1 MVLSTIVSTLTP
13 DLAPHLYLGVP
24 SQADKTE
31 CGAGFAR
38 ATRRIKSS
46 QTSAISVQDLTSA
59 LSSAE
64 QQARNEFSLR
74 FTIPANPRVANGPES
89 ISVSGRDFDASSDL
103 SSIPTEGL
111 DSRERERI
119 SGFLLRCALKR
130 LWGWEWSEAG
140 LAAQQCLKFSREED
154 TRDEALNVLAASL
167 VMRGESAK
175 AVDALKQAVAGRWN
189 LNLQGN
195 LVLLASSDS
204 PELAVEHLAHFVL
217 GAETPSDRLGA
228 SRMAVDLWSKV
239 TEQLGEGN
247 SPPMPRPV
255 IDSFFELLRKP
266 GISEEEFFDLGLFLS
281 ETDEDKR
288 TLLRTIES
296 SAQGNTV
303 SAQILRKNT
312 EDFGSYAIALVS
324 AENLGQLAT
333 RPWLQAKLDAIIQ
346 TLNQLFTSDDVK
358 NKPIDFAFG
367 LINSGLKCTSLE
379 RISLLAFMVWH
390 LRDVF
395 TDEND
400 VPKDEFIVWVVDA
413 YNLSRARGAF
423 EGQNPEYLKLVQG
436 FIQSALNSLMFLYY
450 RGYWNMAIQV
460 EQRVN
465 GLLQESRKWFPNR
478 NAIQSSARE
487 IQSWAVGALNDC
499 KRLRPRCTD
508 NELNPHVDQLIG
520 FVTQFRSAVG
530 SLV

>member
-1 MVLSTIVSTLTP
+1 
-13 DLAPHLYLGVP
+13 
-24 SQADKTE
+24 
-31 CGAGFAR
+31 
-38 ATRRIKSS
+38 
-46 QTSAISVQDLTSA
+46 
-59 LSSAE
+59 
-64 QQARNEFSLR
+64 
-74 FTIPANPRVANGPES
+74 
-89 ISVSGRDFDASSDL
+89 
-103 SSIPTEGL
+103 
-111 DSRERERI
+111 
-119 SGFLLRCALKR
+119 
-130 LWGWEWSEAG
+130 
-140 LAAQQCLKFSREED
+140 
-154 TRDEALNVLAASL
+154 
-167 VMRGESAK
+167 MRGESAK

-204 PELAVEHLAHFVL
+204 PELAVEHLAYFVL
-217 GAETPSDRLGA
+217 GAETSSDRLGA

-247 SPPMPRPV
+247 APPMPRPV
-255 IDSFFELLRKP
+255 IDSFYELLRKP
-266 GISEEEFFDLGLFLS
+266 GISEEEFFDLGLFL
-281 ETDEDKR
+281 TDTEDDKK
-288 TLLRTIES
+288 TLLRTIDL

-312 EDFGSYAIALVS
+312 EDFGSYAISLVS

-333 RPWLQAKLDAIIQ
+333 RPWLQAKLDAMIQ
-346 TLNQLFTSDDVK
+346 TLNQMFTSDEIED
-358 NKPIDFAFG
+358 KPIDFAFG
-367 LINSGLKCTSLE
+367 LINNGLKCTSLE
-379 RISLLAFMVWH
+379 RISLMAFMVWH

-400 VPKDEFIVWVVDA
+400 VPKGEFIDWVSDA

-423 EGQNPEYLKLVQG
+423 EGQNPEYLELVQG

-487 IQSWAVGALNDC
+487 IQSWAVSALNDC

-520 FVTQFRSAVG
+520 FVTQFRIAVG

>member
-1 MVLSTIVSTLTP
+1 VPSLPP

-24 SQADKTE
+24 SQADKVT
-31 CGAGFAR
+31 CGTGFAR
-38 ATRRIKSS
+38 ATRRIKNNPASV
-46 QTSAISVQDLTSA
+46 ISVQDLTSA

-64 QQARNEFSLR
+64 QQTKNEFSLR
-74 FTIPANPRVANGPES
+74 FAIPANPRVTNGPES
-89 ISVSGRDFDASSDL
+89 IIVSDREFDESSDL
-103 SSIPTEGL
+103 SSLTTDGL
-111 DSRERERI
+111 DSREREHI
-119 SGFLLRCALKR
+119 SGFLLRCAFQK
-130 LWGWEWSEAG
+130 LWGWDWTGAG

-154 TRDEALNVLAASL
+154 TRDEALNVLAASF

-195 LVLLASSDS
+195 LVLLASTDS

-217 GAETPSDRLGA
+217 GAENPSDRLGA

-239 TEQLGEGN
+239 CERLGEV
-247 SPPMPRPV
+247 SAPPMPKPV
-255 IDSFFELLRKP
+255 IEAFYGLLRKP
-266 GISEEEFFDLGLFLS
+266 GITEEEFFDLGLFLA
-281 ETDEDKR
+281 ETDDDKKKLVS
-288 TLLRTIES
+288 TIDLSALGDTISAKLLRKH
-296 SAQGNTV
+296 A
-303 SAQILRKNT
+303 
-312 EDFGSYAIALVS
+312 EDFGSYAIALAN

-333 RPWLQAKLDAIIQ
+333 RPWLQAKLDTMIQ
-346 TLNQLFTSDDVK
+346 SMNQMFMSDEVE

-367 LINSGLKCTSLE
+367 LINNGLKCKSLE

-400 VPKDEFIVWVVDA
+400 VPKDEFVSWVLDG
-413 YNLSRARGAF
+413 YKLSRARGAF
-423 EGQNPEYLKLVQG
+423 EGQNSEYVELVQG
-436 FIQSALNSLMFLYY
+436 FIQSALNALMFLYY

-460 EQRVN
+460 EQNVN
-465 GLLQESRKWFPNR
+465 ALLQESSKWFPNR

-487 IQSWAVGALNDC
+487 IQGWAAGVLANC
-499 KRLRPRCTD
+499 QPLRQRCTD

-520 FVTQFRSAVG
+520 FVTQFRNTVSSFA
-530 SLV
+530 